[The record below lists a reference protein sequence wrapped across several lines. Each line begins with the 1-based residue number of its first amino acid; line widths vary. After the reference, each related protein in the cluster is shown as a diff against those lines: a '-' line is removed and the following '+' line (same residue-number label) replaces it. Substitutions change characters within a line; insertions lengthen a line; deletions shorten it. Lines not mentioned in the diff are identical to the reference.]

1 MDLFVRKTA
10 APIVLK
16 LPVSEIT
23 GAVCMVARLVSPEI
37 RAQKV

>member
-10 APIVLK
+10 AQIVLK

-23 GAVCMVARLVSPEI
+23 GAVFMVA
-37 RAQKV
+37 